1 MMDELELLKK
11 DWQKKGAELPKLSFD
26 EIHNMLWKKSS
37 SIVRWIL
44 IISILEISLPQLL
57 VLFPSI
63 RNSMALLDNSTFN
76 LGLLILSIFY
86 YAVVIYFI
94 YLFYKRYKAISVLEN
109 AKNLMDKIILTRKTV
124 FYYIVFSLSMFFV
137 FFLYY
142 ALEMYF
148 FHDVLM
154 GIGGF
159 VEGFEEVLKKRSLE
173 EIRIMVFWVVTLGG
187 FFFTLVM
194 GGIYFLLYGILLR
207 KLKKNYQELKRLEI

>member
-44 IISILEISLPQLL
+44 IISVLEISLPQLL
-57 VLFPSI
+57 FLFPSI
-63 RNSMALLDNSTFN
+63 RNSMALFDNSTFN
-76 LGLLILSIFY
+76 LGVLILSIFY

-94 YLFYKRYKAISVLEN
+94 YLFYKRYREISVLEN
-109 AKNLMDKIILTRKTV
+109 AKNLMDKIIRTRKTV

-148 FHDVLM
+148 VDDVLM
-154 GIGGF
+154 SID
-159 VEGFEEVLKKRSLE
+159 GFEEVLKKRTLE
-173 EIRIMVFWVVTLGG
+173 EIRSMVFWGVILGG

-207 KLKKNYQELKRLEI
+207 KLKRNYGELKRLEI

>member
-26 EIHNMLWKKSS
+26 EIQNMLWKKSS

-44 IISILEISLPQLL
+44 IISVLEISLPQLL
-57 VLFPSI
+57 FLFPSI

-76 LGLLILSIFY
+76 LGLLVLSIFY
-86 YAVVIYFI
+86 YAVVVYFI
-94 YLFYKRYKAISVLEN
+94 YLFYKRYKEISVLEN
-109 AKNLMDKIILTRKTV
+109 AKTLMDKIILTRKTA
-124 FYYIVFSLSMFFV
+124 FYYIIFSLSMFFV

-148 FHDVLM
+148 VDDVLM
-154 GIGGF
+154 SID
-159 VEGFEEVLKKRSLE
+159 GFEEVLKKRTLE
-173 EIRIMVFWVVTLGG
+173 EIRTMVFWGVILGG

-207 KLKKNYQELKRLEI
+207 KLKRNYEELKRLEI

>member
-26 EIHNMLWKKSS
+26 EIHNMLWKKSF

-44 IISILEISLPQLL
+44 IISVLEILLPQLL
-57 VLFPSI
+57 FLFPSV
-63 RNSMALLDNSTFN
+63 RNSMALLDNSTFD

-94 YLFYKRYKAISVLEN
+94 YLFYKRYKEISVLEN
-109 AKNLMDKIILTRKTV
+109 AKTLMDKIILTRKTA

-148 FHDVLM
+148 VDDVLM
-154 GIGGF
+154 SID
-159 VEGFEEVLKKRSLE
+159 GFEEVLKKRTLE
-173 EIRIMVFWVVTLGG
+173 EIKSMVFWGVILGG

>member
-26 EIHNMLWKKSS
+26 EIQNMLWKKSS

-44 IISILEISLPQLL
+44 IISVLEISLPQLL
-57 VLFPSI
+57 FLFPSI
-63 RNSMALLDNSTFN
+63 RNSMGLLDNSTFN

-86 YAVVIYFI
+86 YAVVVYFI
-94 YLFYKRYKAISVLEN
+94 YLFYKRYREISVLEN
-109 AKNLMDKIILTRKTV
+109 AKTLMDKIILTRKTA
-124 FYYIVFSLSMFFV
+124 FYYIIFSLSMFFV

-148 FHDVLM
+148 VDDVLM
-154 GIGGF
+154 SID
-159 VEGFEEVLKKRSLE
+159 GFEEVLKKRTLE
-173 EIRIMVFWVVTLGG
+173 EIRTMVFWGVILGG

-207 KLKKNYQELKRLEI
+207 KLKKNYMELKRLEI

>member
-26 EIHNMLWKKSS
+26 EIQNMLWKKSS

-44 IISILEISLPQLL
+44 IISVLEISLPQLL
-57 VLFPSI
+57 FLFPSI

-86 YAVVIYFI
+86 YVVVVYFI
-94 YLFYKRYKAISVLEN
+94 YLFYKRYREISVLEN
-109 AKNLMDKIILTRKTV
+109 AKTLMDKIILTRKTA
-124 FYYIVFSLSMFFV
+124 FYYIIFSLSMFFV

-148 FHDVLM
+148 VDDVLM
-154 GIGGF
+154 SID
-159 VEGFEEVLKKRSLE
+159 GFEEVLKKRTLE
-173 EIRIMVFWVVTLGG
+173 EIRTMVFWGVILGG

>member
-26 EIHNMLWKKSS
+26 EIQNMLWKKSS

-57 VLFPSI
+57 FLFPSI

-86 YAVVIYFI
+86 YAVVVYFI
-94 YLFYKRYKAISVLEN
+94 YLFYKRYKEISVLEN
-109 AKNLMDKIILTRKTV
+109 AKTLMDKIILTRKTA
-124 FYYIVFSLSMFFV
+124 FYYIIFSLSMFFV

-148 FHDVLM
+148 VDDVLM
-154 GIGGF
+154 SID
-159 VEGFEEVLKKRSLE
+159 GFEEVLKKRTLE
-173 EIRIMVFWVVTLGG
+173 EIRTMVFWGVILGG

-207 KLKKNYQELKRLEI
+207 KLKRNYQELKRLEI

>member
-1 MMDELELLKK
+1 MDELELLKK

-57 VLFPSI
+57 FLFPSI

-76 LGLLILSIFY
+76 IGLLILSILY
-86 YAVVIYFI
+86 YVVVIYFI
-94 YLFYKRYKAISVLEN
+94 YLFYKRYKEISVLEN
-109 AKNLMDKIILTRKTV
+109 AKNLMDKIIRTRKTV

-148 FHDVLM
+148 VDDVLRS
-154 GIGGF
+154 ID
-159 VEGFEEVLKKRSLE
+159 GFEEVLKKRTFE
-173 EIRIMVFWVVTLGG
+173 EIRSMVFWGVILGG
-187 FFFTLVM
+187 FFFTLIM

-207 KLKKNYQELKRLEI
+207 KLKRNYKELKRLEI

>member
-26 EIHNMLWKKSS
+26 EIQNMLWKKSS

-44 IISILEISLPQLL
+44 IISVLEISLPQLL
-57 VLFPSI
+57 FLFPSI

-86 YAVVIYFI
+86 YAVVVYFI
-94 YLFYKRYKAISVLEN
+94 YLFYKRYREISVLEN
-109 AKNLMDKIILTRKTV
+109 AKTLMDKIILTRKTA
-124 FYYIVFSLSMFFV
+124 FYYIIFSLSMFFV

-148 FHDVLM
+148 VDDVLM
-154 GIGGF
+154 SID
-159 VEGFEEVLKKRSLE
+159 GFEEVLKKRTLE
-173 EIRIMVFWVVTLGG
+173 EIRTMVFWGVILGG

>member
-26 EIHNMLWKKSS
+26 EIQNMLWKKSS

-44 IISILEISLPQLL
+44 IISVLEISLPQLL
-57 VLFPSI
+57 FLFPSI
-63 RNSMALLDNSTFN
+63 RNSMALFDNSTFN
-76 LGLLILSIFY
+76 LGILILSIFY

-94 YLFYKRYKAISVLEN
+94 YLFYKRYKEISVLEN

-148 FHDVLM
+148 MDDVLM
-154 GIGGF
+154 SI
-159 VEGFEEVLKKRSLE
+159 EGFEEVLKKRSLE
-173 EIRIMVFWVVTLGG
+173 EIRSMVFWGVILGG

-194 GGIYFLLYGILLR
+194 GGIYFLLYGILLG
-207 KLKKNYQELKRLEI
+207 KLKSNYRELKRLEI

>member
-26 EIHNMLWKKSS
+26 EIQNMLWKKSS

-44 IISILEISLPQLL
+44 IISVLEISLPQLL
-57 VLFPSI
+57 FLFPSI

-86 YAVVIYFI
+86 YAVVVYFI
-94 YLFYKRYKAISVLEN
+94 YLFYKRYKEISVLEN
-109 AKNLMDKIILTRKTV
+109 AKTLMDKIILTRKTA
-124 FYYIVFSLSMFFV
+124 FYYIIFSLSMFFV

-148 FHDVLM
+148 VDDVLM
-154 GIGGF
+154 SID
-159 VEGFEEVLKKRSLE
+159 GFEEVLKKRTLE
-173 EIRIMVFWVVTLGG
+173 EIRTMVFWGVILGG
-187 FFFTLVM
+187 FFFTIVM

-207 KLKKNYQELKRLEI
+207 KLKRNYEELKRLEI